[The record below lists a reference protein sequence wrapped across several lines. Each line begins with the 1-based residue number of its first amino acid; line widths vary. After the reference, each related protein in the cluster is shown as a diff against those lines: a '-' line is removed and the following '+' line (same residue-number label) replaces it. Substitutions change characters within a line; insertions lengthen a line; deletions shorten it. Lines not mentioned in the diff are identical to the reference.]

1 MSAMMP
7 TGHDGQWTVV
17 CMLCF
22 SIPQSANFST
32 IIISMIL
39 ARSWPQSVGNA
50 RVSSRG
56 HVLLLIRHTIQYFHQ
71 RHTYKIKTM
80 LMKRIGIR
88 LFKYRCEDV
97 ALASWSTTRTSY
109 LVWSVCLPV
118 CFSIWCIS

>member
-7 TGHDGQWTVV
+7 TGHDGQWTSV

-50 RVSSRG
+50 RDPSRG
-56 HVLLLIRHTIQYFHQ
+56 HVLIT
-71 RHTYKIKTM
+71 
-80 LMKRIGIR
+80 
-88 LFKYRCEDV
+88 
-97 ALASWSTTRTSY
+97 
-109 LVWSVCLPV
+109 SVCLNIDVKMWHWHHGVQHAHHILFGVYACQCVSLSGASVSNAHTGCLPS
-118 CFSIWCIS
+118 SIYQLLLLKSVQT